1 MLACRSRSVKVGF
14 ARQLERELSAATEL
28 AAVAQERDSLLA
40 EQVAERHIRL
50 SDHRDAMRMASLG
63 YVRELAAVKQER
75 DAVLQSIEAQRKVFK
90 EDSDMLENRLSKAVC
105 ELAEARRQVEALVK
119 AAQNVPC
126 AYCEAR
132 DFCDNRDPGLTCPEH
147 LLAWSVEEA
156 KKGA

>member
-1 MLACRSRSVKVGF
+1 MARELGRIMSVERDDAIKRAGTLAIQLV
-14 ARQLERELSAATEL
+14 AMELERDGL
-28 AAVAQERDSLLA
+28 
-40 EQVAERHIRL
+40 
-50 SDHRDAMRMASLG
+50 
-63 YVRELAAVKQER
+63 
-75 DAVLQSIEAQRKVFK
+75 
-90 EDSDMLENRLSKAVC
+90 
-105 ELAEARRQVEALVK
+105 RRQVEALVK

>member
-1 MLACRSRSVKVGF
+1 MMLSYNQMRQAFDVWIKMPHEKRRNGPLVRIAVPVEGGWVDDYGRTVTHIETSSWDIAVWGVAYLSSALEDMRK
-14 ARQLERELSAATEL
+14 ARNSADEE
-28 AAVAQERDSLLA
+28 AA
-40 EQVAERHIRL
+40 RL
-50 SDHRDAMRMASLG
+50 T
-63 YVRELAAVKQER
+63 
-75 DAVLQSIEAQRKVFK
+75 I
-90 EDSDMLENRLSKAVC
+90 
-105 ELAEARRQVEALVK
+105 ELAEAQRQVEALVK